1 MVVVVSS
8 VSSIKALW
16 ETRIRKISQD
26 REEEQ
31 RRRSPKD
38 KASARLGVGMWEDRA
53 LLARLK
59 EKLQT
64 EDGRLVL
71 RVEQE
76 EWRSLPPCAVHLAQ
90 AQELHMHRTG
100 LEALPS
106 FIHNFQSLI
115 VIDLSRN
122 AVARLPKE
130 IGKLSRLRELLLS
143 YNRLSSVPEEL
154 GLCDSLERLELA
166 MNRDLSTLPL
176 QVKNLSRLQ
185 HLDLSMNDF
194 SEFPECLLHLPAL
207 EWLDMGGNQLQHLPD
222 DIYRMEKLHTLWL
235 QRNELEKLP
244 DSISC
249 MASLDTLVLSSNK
262 LRDIPPLMED
272 MSRLRF
278 VNFRD
283 NPLTL
288 DIALPPRK
296 LKKSNRGEV
305 DEGGDEEEEEDEE
318 DREMFGKE
326 FMQLYIHE
334 SRKRAYAALNM
345 HCAYR

>member
-1 MVVVVSS
+1 MVVVSSS

-16 ETRIRKISQD
+16 ETRILKISKD

-31 RRRSPKD
+31 RRRTPKD
-38 KASARLGVGMWEDRA
+38 RPTNRVGVGVWEERA

-59 EKLQT
+59 QKLQT

-71 RVEQE
+71 RLEQE
-76 EWRSLPPCAVHLAQ
+76 EWRSLPSCLVKLVQ
-90 AQELHMHRTG
+90 VQEWHMHRTG
-100 LEALPS
+100 LQALPT
-106 FIHNFQSLI
+106 FIHNFQNLL

-122 AVARLPKE
+122 AIAHIPKE
-130 IGKLSRLRELLLS
+130 IGELSRLRELLLS

-154 GLCDSLERLELA
+154 GQCESLERLELA
-166 MNRDLSTLPL
+166 MNRDLRALPL
-176 QVKNLSRLQ
+176 QLKSLQRLQ

-194 SEFPECLLHLPAL
+194 SEFPECLLELPAL
-207 EWLDMGGNQLQHLPD
+207 EWLDIGGNRLTQLPH

-244 DSISC
+244 DSISL
-249 MASLDTLVLSSNK
+249 MVSLDTLVLSSNK

-288 DIALPPRK
+288 DVTLPPRK
-296 LKKSNRGEV
+296 PKEP
-305 DEGGDEEEEEDEE
+305 EEEEEEEED
-318 DREMFGKE
+318 DREMYGKE

-334 SRKRAYAALNM
+334 ARKRAYAALNV
-345 HCAYR
+345 HCAYQHR

>member
-1 MVVVVSS
+1 IINMVVISSS

-16 ETRIRKISQD
+16 ETRIRKISED

-31 RRRSPKD
+31 RRKAPKD
-38 KASARLGVGMWEDRA
+38 RVGVGVWEDRA

-59 EKLQT
+59 QKLQT

-71 RVEQE
+71 RLEQE
-76 EWRSLPPCAVHLAQ
+76 EWRSLPPCLVRLAQ
-90 AQELHMHRTG
+90 VQELHMHRTG
-100 LEALPS
+100 LEALPT
-106 FIHNFQSLI
+106 FIHSFQNLL

-122 AVARLPKE
+122 AVAHIPKE
-130 IGKLSRLRELLLS
+130 IGKSLSRLRELLLS
-143 YNRLSSVPEEL
+143 YNRLTSVPEEL
-154 GLCDSLERLELA
+154 GQCESLERLELA
-166 MNRDLSTLPL
+166 MNRDLSALPL
-176 QVKNLSRLQ
+176 QLKNLQRLQ

-194 SEFPECLLHLPAL
+194 YEFPECLLDLPAL
-207 EWLDMGGNQLQHLPD
+207 EWLDIGGNRLTELPY

-244 DSISC
+244 DTISL

-288 DIALPPRK
+288 DVTLPPRK
-296 LKKSNRGEV
+296 PKEP
-305 DEGGDEEEEEDEE
+305 EEDEEEEED
-318 DREMFGKE
+318 DREMYGKE

-334 SRKRAYAALNM
+334 ARKRAYATLNV